1 MRLSFFLFLFPMLA
15 AAQVFTSTV
24 KSSDDQ
30 TPLAYVNVSI
40 LNKKI
45 GTNTN
50 SKGEFSLAL
59 QKYKQDTLLISHIGY
74 ESKKLTIITLLKHPE
89 HYQNLFMNSA
99 YEAIDEVVLQVKNKK
114 YGGKHSLGLRKKWF
128 SSRVG
133 VQFGMEQAI
142 YIPNDKD
149 KPGKVEEVSFW
160 VGEEDQMF
168 YNSRFTWFRI
178 KFYNYDKLNQEP
190 GKLLSYETLLI
201 KPEGNTEQ
209 HLKIEVSKYAIPFPK
224 NGICVVIETINP
236 NPTEGSDNQYMTY
249 PTLIYSREKVNR
261 SWMNYRG
268 NNWHQRSEE
277 HRVENAVLGNDKKMY
292 LTPVVKIKVR
302 YEK

>member
-1 MRLSFFLFLFPMLA
+1 MRITFLVFLLSFVGV
-15 AAQVFTSTV
+15 AQSFESTI
-24 KSSDDQ
+24 KSEKTLNALS
-30 TPLAYVNVSI
+30 YVNLSI
-40 LNKKI
+40 LNKRV
-45 GTNTN
+45 GTSTN
-50 SKGEFSLAL
+50 LKGQFSLNL
-59 QKYKQDTLLISHIGY
+59 DKFKTDTLLISYLGFK
-74 ESKKLTIITLLKHPE
+74 SKKLAVSSILKNPKN
-89 HYQNLFMNSA
+89 YQEIYLV
-99 YEAIDEVVLQVKNKK
+99 DELSSLDDVMINVKNKK

-142 YIPNDKD
+142 YIPNDKE

-201 KPEGNTEQ
+201 KPKGNTEQ